1 MRKKIQFRFI
11 IFVISTNWIW
21 PKLWCD
27 QNWNIFP
34 ISGINPI
41 FQFKTVIHFYMILVY
56 KSSEKMSTG
65 IEAEINRK
73 YIRSV
78 KVKKIYGALLL
89 RQIQARLKG
98 QISGILELWGCLY
111 ALEIQKS
118 AIQRIQEGKFQIT
131 YLPIC

>member
-1 MRKKIQFRFI
+1 
-11 IFVISTNWIW
+11 
-21 PKLWCD
+21 
-27 QNWNIFP
+27 
-34 ISGINPI
+34 
-41 FQFKTVIHFYMILVY
+41 MIMVY

-98 QISGILELWGCLY
+98 QISGILEL
-111 ALEIQKS
+111 
-118 AIQRIQEGKFQIT
+118 
-131 YLPIC
+131 